1 MPRRCPICQTINY
14 DDSEGAVCINCGAEL
29 PPVEEAGI
37 DIDEI
42 EDEDYDRDDV
52 EIDDDSRAPDES
64 GDDMDRG
71 GFYCPDCGSFI
82 PPGQNYCDF
91 CGRTFEEGELPELEE
106 VTTGLEEIESLAE
119 VEREFVEESE
129 SDSVENEELADEEM
143 PVEENI
149 EDKETEGETEI
160 ITEEPPDETEEEP
173 EERSEEAHAQEIEE
187 EKSDATA
194 APETKESSAD
204 IMLKEELKGKKK
216 RQGRKKDKKKKKDR
230 KEKQDETALDEL
242 PEDEDEVLPKEGG
255 LYYKL
260 SPISFFFFMFLSIF
274 LLIEFLMVLFNI
286 SIYIPSMFMALA
298 PIIGGFVREGV
309 LFVALLVATVD
320 MALHYWDRRMNIGI
334 SIVITF
340 VMIISIGINIGVS
353 AGATAVDILS
363 QFVLLGLLGIMVI
376 IDLLCFLNYPSVL
389 EDPGRAGFETFLE
402 SQGEIEQIIEEEEE
416 KLRLKDQE
424 IEQIRSQLEM
434 LESEIE
440 EEEEKLRIKD
450 EEISAISSQLEKVQ
464 EELMEEEEK
473 LRVRDEELD
482 TYVQQELE
490 KRQEEMML
498 EEEEKLRMKEEEVI
512 RVRNDLEIQKKLH
525 EEAREK
531 LRMKEQELM
540 TLKTELEKQIKER
553 LEEEERLKLKETAA
567 RLEQMEKKKRVLFPF
582 TAIVGQEKMKK
593 ALILNAIYPEI
604 GGVLIRGQKGT
615 AKSVS
620 VRALA
625 DVLPDI
631 EVTGCRFNCDPT
643 KPEEYCS
650 ECKMRAEKDML
661 QVFSRP
667 VQVVDLPLNITEDRL
682 LGSIDIEK
690 ILHEGTRAF
699 EPGILAEAHRGILY
713 VDEINLL
720 DDYIVDILL
729 DAASS
734 GRVVIEREG
743 ISIAHPARFIIV
755 GSMNPEEG
763 ELRPQILDRIA
774 LQTDVVGI
782 HDVEKRIEII
792 RRREE
797 FSRDPEGF
805 REKYRPAQEELKAKI
820 TRAREIL
827 KNVSTPERIYNLI
840 GQLCIDFSV
849 DGHRA
854 DIIIERAA
862 RANAAFEGRLEVTA
876 EDVITAA
883 EMALPHRMRR
893 KPYEG
898 EEFNIEALRRWV
910 SKRELESE

>member
-1 MPRRCPICQTINY
+1 M
-14 DDSEGAVCINCGAEL
+14 
-29 PPVEEAGI
+29 
-37 DIDEI
+37 
-42 EDEDYDRDDV
+42 
-52 EIDDDSRAPDES
+52 
-64 GDDMDRG
+64 
-71 GFYCPDCGSFI
+71 F
-82 PPGQNYCDF
+82 
-91 CGRTFEEGELPELEE
+91 
-106 VTTGLEEIESLAE
+106 
-119 VEREFVEESE
+119 FV
-129 SDSVENEELADEEM
+129 
-143 PVEENI
+143 
-149 EDKETEGETEI
+149 
-160 ITEEPPDETEEEP
+160 
-173 EERSEEAHAQEIEE
+173 
-187 EKSDATA
+187 
-194 APETKESSAD
+194 
-204 IMLKEELKGKKK
+204 
-216 RQGRKKDKKKKKDR
+216 
-230 KEKQDETALDEL
+230 
-242 PEDEDEVLPKEGG
+242 
-255 LYYKL
+255 
-260 SPISFFFFMFLSIF
+260 FLSIF
-274 LLIEFLMVLFNI
+274 LLVEFFMVLFNI
-286 SIYIPSMFMALA
+286 SVYIPAMLTGIV
-298 PIIGGFVREGV
+298 PIVGDQMREGV
-309 LFVALLVATVD
+309 LFLALLIATID
-320 MALHYWDRRMNIGI
+320 MALHYWDKKLNLWI
-334 SIVITF
+334 SLAITF
-340 VMIISIGINIGVS
+340 VMILSIGANIALS
-353 AGATAVDILS
+353 ANAFTVDILT
-363 QFVLLGLLGIMVI
+363 QFIFLIVIGLVFMM
-376 IDLLCFLNYPSVL
+376 DLLCVLNYPAVL
-389 EDPGRAGFETFLE
+389 EDPGRSGFETFLE
-402 SQGEIEQIIEEEEE
+402 SQSEIEQIIEEEQE
-416 KLRLKDQE
+416 KLRMKDQE
-424 IEQIRSQLEM
+424 IEQIRNQLEL

-450 EEISAISSQLEKVQ
+450 EQIAAISSQLEQVQ

-473 LRVRDEELD
+473 LRIRDEELD

-512 RVRNDLEIQKKLH
+512 RVSNDLEIQKKLH

-540 TLKTELEKQIKER
+540 TLRTELEKQIRER
-553 LEEEERLKLKETAA
+553 LEEEEKLKLKETAA

-582 TAIVGQEKMKK
+582 TAIVGQEKMKR

-615 AKSVS
+615 GKSVS

-631 EVTGCRFNCDPT
+631 EVTGCRFNCDPAE
-643 KPEEYCS
+643 PENFCS
-650 ECKMRAEKDML
+650 ECEMRASKGML
-661 QVFSRP
+661 QTFSRP
-667 VQVVDLPLNITEDRL
+667 VMVVDLPLNITEDRL

-690 ILHEGTRAF
+690 ILHEGSRSF

-743 ISIAHPARFIIV
+743 ISITHPAKFIIV

-782 HDVEKRIEII
+782 HDVDKRIEII

-797 FSRDPEGF
+797 FSKDPEAF
-805 REKYRPAQEELKAKI
+805 REKYRPAQEELKARI
-820 TRAREIL
+820 TEARSIL
-827 KNVSTPERIYNLI
+827 NNVTTPERIYNLI
-840 GQLCIDFSV
+840 GQICLDFDV

-876 EDVITAA
+876 EDVIIAA

-893 KPYEG
+893 RPYEG
-898 EEFNIEALRRWV
+898 EEFSIDALRRWV